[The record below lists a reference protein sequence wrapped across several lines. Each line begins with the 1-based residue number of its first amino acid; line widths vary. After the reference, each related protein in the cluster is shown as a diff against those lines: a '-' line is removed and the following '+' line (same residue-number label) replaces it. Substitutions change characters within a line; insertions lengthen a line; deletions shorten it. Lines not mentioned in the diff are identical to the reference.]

1 MGGGSRR
8 SRSIIRSAYGIGR
21 SSLSTIPDGSITVQ
35 ILGAAVELTEP
46 DVEILTVLLT
56 EDDSELERETDA
68 GTPIVPA
75 KL

>member
-1 MGGGSRR
+1 MVR
-8 SRSIIRSAYGIGR
+8 SVYGIGR
-21 SSLSTIPDGSITVQ
+21 LSLSTIPDGSITVH
-35 ILGAAVELTEP
+35 ILGAAVELMEP

-56 EDDSELERETDA
+56 EDESELERETDA